1 MLLLI
6 VLLLPAL
13 AAVGVMAFSFRQ
25 AAALFA
31 LGAGVSET
39 AAVGLVIW
47 NVHTRGVLTYGKYLR
62 ADALSASFLA
72 NLAIVFVLVL
82 VYSIPYLRHIPAGRF
97 SSPRWFYMLLF
108 LFLFTIVAVYLSN
121 NLGLLWIMMEATTLA
136 SALLVGFYNTEGAVE
151 AGWKYL
157 VVCTVGLA
165 FALFGT
171 IAFYLAAVR
180 GGVSPELALQ
190 WPAALQAASSLAS
203 AGSLLKLAFI
213 FLLVG
218 YGTKIGLVPMHSWLP
233 DAHAEAPSPISAM
246 LSAALLN
253 SAMYAVLRYDAI
265 ISRALGTGFS
275 HGLLLFFG
283 AASVLVAG
291 LLMVVQTDL
300 KRLLAYSSVE
310 HMGIIAVGI
319 GLGGPLGLYGA
330 LLHTMNHSVAKSLLF
345 FGAGHV
351 REGLGTSDMRRLKGL
366 ARVLPRTSA
375 MLVIGVIAIAGL
387 PPFGLFV
394 SEFAILSAAFTQTRL
409 LLGVLLLVMLSI
421 VFGAMA
427 YQFLKMLT
435 GEPRSDQKMNNLV
448 GAEFI
453 AMAAC
458 AVGLIAVGIF
468 MPAPLARLLH
478 SAMAVL
484 Q

>member
-1 MLLLI
+1 
-6 VLLLPAL
+6 
-13 AAVGVMAFSFRQ
+13 
-25 AAALFA
+25 
-31 LGAGVSET
+31 
-39 AAVGLVIW
+39 
-47 NVHTRGVLTYGKYLR
+47 
-62 ADALSASFLA
+62 
-72 NLAIVFVLVL
+72 
-82 VYSIPYLRHIPAGRF
+82 
-97 SSPRWFYMLLF
+97 
-108 LFLFTIVAVYLSN
+108 
-121 NLGLLWIMMEATTLA
+121 
-136 SALLVGFYNTEGAVE
+136 
-151 AGWKYL
+151 
-157 VVCTVGLA
+157 
-165 FALFGT
+165 
-171 IAFYLAAVR
+171 
-180 GGVSPELALQ
+180 
-190 WPAALQAASSLAS
+190 
-203 AGSLLKLAFI
+203 
-213 FLLVG
+213 
-218 YGTKIGLVPMHSWLP
+218 
-233 DAHAEAPSPISAM
+233 
-246 LSAALLN
+246 
-253 SAMYAVLRYDAI
+253 
-265 ISRALGTGFS
+265 
-275 HGLLLFFG
+275 
-283 AASVLVAG
+283 
-291 LLMVVQTDL
+291 
-300 KRLLAYSSVE
+300 
-310 HMGIIAVGI
+310 
-319 GLGGPLGLYGA
+319 
-330 LLHTMNHSVAKSLLF
+330 LLF

-448 GAEFI
+448 GAEFL

>member
-62 ADALSASFLA
+62 ADALSAFFLA

-300 KRLLAYSSVE
+300 KRLLAYS
-310 HMGIIAVGI
+310 
-319 GLGGPLGLYGA
+319 GA

-351 REGLGTSDMRRLKGL
+351 REWLGTSDMRRLKGL

-387 PPFGLFV
+387 PPIGLFV

-448 GAEFI
+448 GAEFL